1 MSRRTEVQVGITVLV
16 ALVTL
21 LWGVTYLKDLTL
33 QRKVTVWKVKFP
45 QTGGLGQS
53 DEVQVNGIRK
63 GLVSKIELAGD
74 GVYVDLGLDS
84 DVKLTSDSKVSIRN
98 VGLMG
103 EKVIFVE
110 LHTTGR
116 AYTARDTIPGIFEL
130 GMGEVMGQMGGTTES
145 LDRVTRQLARI
156 AARLEESGDVEATV
170 ANFRATSEEL
180 RAAVEENRK
189 LVHEIVAN
197 ANSVSATARD
207 LTTERKAQLERTLDS
222 AERSAQNLERLSA
235 RLDSLRG
242 DVQVVVAKVDHGD
255 GTLAQLINDR
265 QLYDDVRA
273 SVGSLNALIEDI
285 KKNPR
290 KYINLSIF

>member
-63 GLVSKIELAGD
+63 GLVSKIQLAAD

-84 DVKLTSDSKVSIRN
+84 DVKLTTDSKVSIRN

-110 LHTTGR
+110 LHPTGR
-116 AYTARDTIPGIFEL
+116 AYTTRDTIDGIFEL
-130 GMGEVMGQMGGTTES
+130 GMGEVMAQAGGSMEA
-145 LDRVTRQLARI
+145 LDRVAKQLARLSDK
-156 AARLEESGDVEATV
+156 LEERGDVEATI
-170 ANFRATSEEL
+170 ANFRVTSEEL
-180 RAAVEENRK
+180 RAAMEENRK
-189 LVHEIVAN
+189 LVHQIVGDA
-197 ANSVSATARD
+197 AAVSSTARE
-207 LTTERKAQLERTLDS
+207 LTTERQAQIERTLDS

-242 DVQVVVAKVDHGD
+242 EVQTVVGKVDHGD

-265 QLYDDVRA
+265 KLYDDVRA
-273 SVGSLNALIEDI
+273 SVNSLNALIEDI

>member
-1 MSRRTEVQVGITVLV
+1 MSRRTEVQVGITVLA

-45 QTGGLGQS
+45 QTGGLGPS

-63 GLVSKIELAGD
+63 GLVNKIDLRGD
-74 GVYVDLGLDS
+74 AVYVDLGLDS
-84 DVKLTSDSKVSIRN
+84 DVRLTSDSKVSIRN
-98 VGLMG
+98 VGMMG

-116 AYTARDTIPGIFEL
+116 PYTAQDTIPGIFES
-130 GMGEVMGQMGGTTES
+130 GMGEVMAQAGGS
-145 LDRVTRQLARI
+145 MDALDRVAKQLARLSDK
-156 AARLEESGDVEATV
+156 LEERGDVEATIS
-170 ANFRATSEEL
+170 NFRATSEEL

-189 LVHEIVAN
+189 LVHQIVGDA
-197 ANSVSATARD
+197 AAVSSTARE
-207 LTTERKAQLERTLDS
+207 LTTERQAQIERTLDS

-242 DVQVVVAKVDHGD
+242 EVQSVVGKVDHGD
-255 GTLAQLINDR
+255 GTLARLINDHA
-265 QLYDDVRA
+265 LYDDVRT
-273 SVGSLNALIEDI
+273 SVNSLNALIEDI

>member
-16 ALVTL
+16 ALITL

-45 QTGGLGQS
+45 QTGGLGPS

-63 GLVSKIELAGD
+63 GLVTKIELAGD
-74 GVYVDLGLDS
+74 AVFVDLGLDS
-84 DVKLTSDSKVSIRN
+84 DVKLTSSSKVSIRN

-110 LHTTGR
+110 LHLGGR
-116 AYTARDTIPGIFEL
+116 PYTVRDTIPGIFEL

-145 LDRVTRQLARI
+145 LDRVTRQLARV
-156 AARLEESGDVEATV
+156 ADHLEQTGDVEATV

-197 ANSVSATARD
+197 ANAVSETARE

-222 AERSAQNLERLSA
+222 AERSAQNLERLSV

-242 DVQVVVAKVDHGD
+242 EVQAVVAKVDHGD
-255 GTLAQLINDR
+255 GTLAQLINDKK
-265 QLYDDVRA
+265 LYDDVRT
-273 SVGSLNALIEDI
+273 SVNSLNALIEDI